1 MNNCLVHFYT
11 TSLHADQTLLVC
23 LLFAMK
29 SVVVSSVL
37 LVSVC
42 CCGVGKIHKFGL
54 YLLL

>member
-1 MNNCLVHFYT
+1 VNNCLVHFYT